1 MKKKMAAIILFDIG
15 MCLLLFGAYGYKFNR
30 QEASDQV
37 TASGTAQVSG
47 EWQKDDASAQTKN
60 KDPELSQA
68 EKRNQNSIQQQ
79 EDEAVKK
86 IAITFD
92 GEVIIGL
99 RKPRIFCK
107 GGRSSRIL
115 INLGYIEQ
123 AVLHIVR

>member
-47 EWQKDDASAQTKN
+47 EWQTDDTNAQTKN
-60 KDPELSQA
+60 KEPELSQA

-99 RKPRIFCK
+99 RNPEVSVREA
-107 GGRSSRIL
+107 G
-115 INLGYIEQ
+115 
-123 AVLHIVR
+123 AVGF

>member
-1 MKKKMAAIILFDIG
+1 MAAIILFDIG

-47 EWQKDDASAQTKN
+47 EWQTDDTSAQTKN

-68 EKRNQNSIQQQ
+68 EKRNQNPIQQQ

-99 RKPRIFCK
+99 RKPRRFCK

-115 INLGYIEQ
+115 IN
-123 AVLHIVR
+123 